1 MKTLSIFDSV
11 AKEKLPFSPISPNRV
26 KMYVCGPTVYDDS
39 HLGHARSAI
48 VFDLLRRTLTA
59 LGYEVEF
66 AKNFT
71 DIDDKII
78 KKCKESGK
86 SLEEI
91 TSHYIKA
98 YLDDMKALNVLSPT
112 LEPKA
117 TENLGAMEEMIST
130 LLQKGFAYQ
139 THNGDVYLDTSKD
152 SSYGALSHRGEEL
165 ENISRLQ
172 ESDQKRSERD
182 FVLWKAYKGEEDI
195 GYPSNLGKGRPGW
208 HIECSAMIE
217 KHLAYPQGGYAIDIH
232 GGGADL
238 LFPHHENEASQT
250 RCATQRE
257 LAKYWVHNGFVTIKG
272 EKMSKSLG
280 NSFFLKDVLAHYHG
294 EIVRNYLL
302 GSHYR
307 ANFDFNEVDLLSSK
321 KRLDKIYRLY
331 KRLNPKATPSTPSK
345 EFAEGLLG
353 ALCDDLNI
361 SLALS
366 FIEGFIKE
374 SNDLLDKTPK
384 DLALHSSILSNLL
397 YIQEVLGIGT
407 LNATEY
413 FQLGVSEEEREQIL
427 SQIAKRQEAKANKD
441 YALADKIRE
450 ELKNQGI
457 ALLDSSEGTIWEKI

>member
-1 MKTLSIFDSV
+1 MKTLNIYDSV
-11 AKEKLPFSPISPNRV
+11 KKQKLPFSPIEPNKVR
-26 KMYVCGPTVYDDS
+26 MYVCGPTVYDDS

-48 VFDLLRRTLTA
+48 AFDLLRRVLMA
-59 LGYEVEF
+59 LGYEVTF

-78 KKCKESGK
+78 KKCNESGK
-86 SLEEI
+86 SLQEI
-91 TSHYIKA
+91 TSHYIQA
-98 YLDDMKALNVLSPT
+98 YLSDMKALNVLSPS

-130 LLQKGFAYQ
+130 LLSKNLAYQ
-139 THNGDVYLDTSKD
+139 TPNGDVYLDTTKD
-152 SSYGALSHRGEEL
+152 SSYGSLSHRGEEL
-165 ENISRLQ
+165 ESVSRL
-172 ESDQKRSERD
+172 EENEQKRSNRD

-195 GYPSNLGKGRPGW
+195 GYPSALGKGRPGW

-217 KHLAYPQGGYAIDIH
+217 KHLAYPQGEYAIDIH

-257 LAKYWVHNGFVTIKG
+257 LSKYWVHNGFVTING

-307 ANFDFNEVDLLSSK
+307 GNFDFNEQDLLSSK

-331 KRLNPKATPSTPSK
+331 KRLNPKATVSNPSEDFQDK
-345 EFAEGLLG
+345 LLD

-366 FIEGFIKE
+366 CIENFIKE
-374 SNDLLDKTPK
+374 SNDALDKAPK
-384 DLALHSSILSNLL
+384 DLALHSQILSNLAYL
-397 YIQEVLGIGT
+397 KEVLGIGM
-407 LNATEY
+407 LDSKEY
-413 FQLGVSEEEREQIL
+413 FQLGVNEAQKEQIL
-427 SQIAKRQEAKANKD
+427 SLIAERKEAKANKN
-441 YALADKIRE
+441 YARADEIRE
-450 ELKNQGI
+450 ILQNQGI
-457 ALLDSSEGTIWEKI
+457 ALLDTSEGTIWEKM